1 MGGKIADCVCL
12 KHAFPPSSVTGWV
25 YNARLSAL
33 FPEKFEAMVL
43 PAFDVDV
50 EKSRAILIFD
60 PLDETCFALWKFL
73 DVSPHPKS
81 CTIIFHCALVCVYS
95 DSQC

>member
-60 PLDETCFALWKFL
+60 PLYETCFCSLE
-73 DVSPHPKS
+73 VSRCFS
-81 CTIIFHCALVCVYS
+81 S
-95 DSQC
+95 SQELYNYISLCIGVRLL

>member
-1 MGGKIADCVCL
+1 MGGKVSDCVCL

-25 YNARLSAL
+25 YNARLNAL
-33 FPEKFEAMVL
+33 FPEKFEAIVL

-60 PLDETCFALWKFL
+60 PLDETCFCSLE
-73 DVSPHPKS
+73 VSRCFS
-81 CTIIFHCALVCVYS
+81 S
-95 DSQC
+95 SQELYNYISLCIGVRLL